1 MRRKLI
7 YVAAPLFSAAERDFN
22 LQVKT
27 ALVSCVDVFLPQTDG
42 QLFVQLID
50 VGTPIPVAKHQV
62 FVRDLEAIR
71 SADALIIVLDGRVID
86 EGASFELGYAYALG
100 KLCVGLRTDPRQLL
114 PVGNN
119 PMIECALSKT
129 VATLSELSVW
139 AAEFAGVLKNG
150 RLDDGSLPRPGA
162 GVSRE
167 NCASPLLAR
176 MGAMNVGVL
185 ASHEGTTLESLLDA
199 FSVGRIQGR
208 VAVVVSNNGDSGAL
222 RRARQAGVQAVHLS
236 SKTHEDP
243 TALDAAIRGV
253 LVAADVDVVFLA
265 GYMKK
270 LGPLVLRAFEGR
282 ILNTHPAL
290 LPRFGGPGMYGDRVF
305 EAVLE
310 AGEAESGVS
319 IHLVDADY
327 DTGAIVRQCR
337 VPVFRGD
344 SLDDLKAR
352 VGAREKEFVV
362 ETLGQI
368 AKGEIRLVSGAG

>member
-1 MRRKLI
+1 
-7 YVAAPLFSAAERDFN
+7 
-22 LQVKT
+22 
-27 ALVSCVDVFLPQTDG
+27 
-42 QLFVQLID
+42 
-50 VGTPIPVAKHQV
+50 
-62 FVRDLEAIR
+62 
-71 SADALIIVLDGRVID
+71 
-86 EGASFELGYAYALG
+86 
-100 KLCVGLRTDPRQLL
+100 
-114 PVGNN
+114 
-119 PMIECALSKT
+119 
-129 VATLSELSVW
+129 
-139 AAEFAGVLKNG
+139 
-150 RLDDGSLPRPGA
+150 
-162 GVSRE
+162 
-167 NCASPLLAR
+167 
-176 MGAMNVGVL
+176 MNVGVL
-185 ASHEGTTLESLLDA
+185 ASHEGTTLQSLLDA
-199 FSVGRIQGR
+199 FSSGRIQGR

-222 RRARQAGVQAVHLS
+222 GRARQAGVQAVHLS

-243 TALDAAIRGV
+243 AALDAAILGV

-270 LGPLVLRAFEGR
+270 LGPLVLRACR

-305 EAVLE
+305 EAVLK

-352 VGAREKEFVV
+352 VRAREKEFVV

-368 AKGEIRLVSGAG
+368 AKGEIRLVAGAG